1 MGNCFIQSDINT
13 NGTLNVDIKN
23 NLLHNNYKNK
33 PTNQNNDECS
43 ILISSYSNEQNYS
56 VKYKESNIKGIYEKN
71 KENNSPKIKNKV

>member
-13 NGTLNVDIKN
+13 NGTINVDIKN
-23 NLLHNNYKNK
+23 NLLHK

-56 VKYKESNIKGIYEKN
+56 VKYKESNIKQIYEKN
-71 KENNSPKIKNKV
+71 KQSLNCQNKN

>member
-13 NGTLNVDIKN
+13 NGTINVDIKN
-23 NLLHNNYKNK
+23 NLLHK

>member
-13 NGTLNVDIKN
+13 NGTINVDIKN
-23 NLLHNNYKNK
+23 NLLHK

-56 VKYKESNIKGIYEKN
+56 VKYKESNIKQIIEKN
-71 KENNSPKIKNKV
+71 KQKNNNQKKE

>member
-13 NGTLNVDIKN
+13 NGIINVDIKN
-23 NLLHNNYKNK
+23 NLLHK

-56 VKYKESNIKGIYEKN
+56 VKYKESNIKQIYEKN
-71 KENNSPKIKNKV
+71 KQSLNCQNKN

>member
-13 NGTLNVDIKN
+13 NGTINVDIKN

-56 VKYKESNIKGIYEKN
+56 VKYKESNIKEI
-71 KENNSPKIKNKV
+71 

>member
-56 VKYKESNIKGIYEKN
+56 VKYKESNIKEIYEKN